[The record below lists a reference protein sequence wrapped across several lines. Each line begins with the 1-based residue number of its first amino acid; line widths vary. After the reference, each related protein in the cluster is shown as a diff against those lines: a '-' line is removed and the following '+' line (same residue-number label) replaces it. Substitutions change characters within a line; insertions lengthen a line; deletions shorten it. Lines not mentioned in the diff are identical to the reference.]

1 MAKFF
6 ATARYCTRR
15 GNVGRWSATL
25 DADDINAP
33 VQLAQATV
41 ENGIAAHRKLM

>member
-33 VQLAQATV
+33 VQLARQPLKTASRRI
-41 ENGIAAHRKLM
+41 EN